1 MTHNQQN
8 FVDYGLFM
16 LSKVK
21 FENFYSYGDEFEI
34 SFRVGK
40 KPSASYFD
48 ITVGDSGER
57 LNKVIASLGPNGA
70 GKTQMLR
77 PIAFLSWFVSSSMI
91 EANPNE
97 KIPFK
102 PHELRKGRPSRF
114 EVDFIIG
121 SDEYRYKLEVT
132 PEEVIHESLHKKT
145 SHLYS
150 YIFVR
155 DKVGEGYEYKQK
167 GFGFSKNLA
176 VKVRRNASVIS
187 SAHMHDVEF
196 ASKFVNYFNKFEY
209 NINVSGRQHYH
220 EGALVESAAFLHEN
234 AAIKDKVNQ
243 IVCELDLGIDCIEYK
258 ELEGQDEQGNTE
270 KVIVPFGVHKSDLG
284 EFVLPFFE
292 ESSGTKS
299 AFVMLRKIMPVLE
312 RGGVA
317 IIDEIDNDLHS
328 HMLSVILEL
337 FKFEHTNPHNA
348 QLIFTCH
355 TPEVLN
361 QLKKHQLYLVEKED
375 LFSEAWRLDET
386 VGLRAD
392 DNIYAKYQSGA
403 LGAVPNI

>member
-1 MTHNQQN
+1 M
-8 FVDYGLFM
+8 LF
-16 LSKVK
+16 KVK

-48 ITVGDSGER
+48 ITVGNSGER

-77 PIAFLSWFVSSSMI
+77 PIAFLGWFVSSSMV
-91 EANPNE
+91 EANPSE

-102 PHELRKGRPSRF
+102 PHELCKDKPSRF

-121 SDEYRYKLEVT
+121 NDEYRYKLEAT

-155 DKVGEGYEYKQK
+155 DKIGEGYEYKQK

-176 VKVRRNASVIS
+176 VKVRKNVSVIS

-220 EGALVESAAFLHEN
+220 EGILVESATFLNGNE
-234 AAIKDKVNQ
+234 AIKDKVNR

-270 KVIVPFGVHKSDLG
+270 KFIVPFGVHKSGLG
-284 EFVLPFFE
+284 DFSLPFFE

-355 TPEVLN
+355 TPEILN
-361 QLKKHQLYLVEKED
+361 QLKKHQLYLVEKVD
-375 LFSEAWRLDET
+375 LFSESWRLDET